1 LEGWFA
7 CFLLHPEVQS
17 AAMKE
22 PFLEPILRRMR
33 LQKVLPVIRRYPDC
47 RLLDVGCGWDYRLLK
62 TVEPLINSGVGI
74 DLKVQETT
82 GTKINTVC
90 MRLTGSLPFDSES
103 FDVVTMLAVLEHLS
117 NPAGMMVEIE
127 RVLKKGGRLVLTVPS
142 KLSKPVLEFLAFRLK
157 IVSAV
162 QIKDHKTYYNAV
174 DIRSLLE
181 QMGLIVEQHR
191 YFQIGMNNYCVAI
204 KPS

>member
-1 LEGWFA
+1 
-7 CFLLHPEVQS
+7 
-17 AAMKE
+17 MKE

-74 DLKVQETT
+74 DFKVQETT